1 MRLSAQSEMARE
13 CITALIDKSSFSRFL
28 LAKLQIQY
36 VLRAKGERPMKAAL
50 TTIPKSTDAAFK
62 NILERIEQQD
72 TNTKKMAYRALTWC
86 YYARRPLWMNELQA
100 VIVVEEGDSE
110 VREEENPTTIVDCCL
125 SFIAYDSATGIVGF
139 VHPSVQRWFADEP
152 QKQSLL
158 QCNYLAKTCLTYL
171 NFDVFE
177 ASIDLPTDD
186 DELIYDEEGL
196 TDDDKRV
203 AEYVKPYPCYRY
215 VAQFWGDHTRAVEE
229 ESTVQNMA
237 LVFLATE
244 NRRILMLRSTGI
256 GENECCTPG
265 QTAL

>member
-1 MRLSAQSEMARE
+1 MARE
-13 CITALIDKSSFSRFL
+13 CITALIDKSSLSRFL
-28 LAKLQIQY
+28 LAKLQLQY

-50 TTIPKSTDAAFK
+50 TMIPKSTDAAFK

-72 TNTKKMAYRALTWC
+72 TNTKRIAYRALTWC

-100 VIVVEEGDSE
+100 AIVVEEGDSE
-110 VREEENPTTIVDCCL
+110 ARDEENATTIVDCCL

-158 QCNYLAKTCLTYL
+158 QFNYLAKTCLTYL

-177 ASIDLPTDD
+177 ASIDLQRMG
-186 DELIYDEEGL
+186 DE
-196 TDDDKRV
+196 RV

-244 NRRILMLRSTGI
+244 NRRILMLRSTAGS
-256 GENECCTPG
+256 ENHFYTPG
-265 QTAL
+265 QTALHVVASRGLGALCHCLLNGNIK